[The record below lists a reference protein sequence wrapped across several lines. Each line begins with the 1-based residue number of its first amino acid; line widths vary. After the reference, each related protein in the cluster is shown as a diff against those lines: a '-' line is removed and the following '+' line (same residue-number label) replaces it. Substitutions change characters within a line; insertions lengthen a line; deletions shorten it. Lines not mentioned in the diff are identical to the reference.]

1 MLTGHVQDMIQRIA
15 ANRRKR
21 QPRSKKEKM
30 LDLLRTDRNGHT
42 PRQEEFAP
50 ETLERIKAAIR
61 EQARKE
67 RRRKRIIGWILAI
80 LALGVAV
87 YLVISYLNYN
97 PEYKQVFEID
107 ENNKLRRCL
116 TAASFRG

>member
-21 QPRSKKEKM
+21 QPRSKKEKI
-30 LDLLRTDRNGHT
+30 LDLLRTDGNGHPT
-42 PRQEEFAP
+42 RQEEFPP
-50 ETLERIKAAIR
+50 ETLERIKTAIR

-67 RRRKRIIGWILAI
+67 RRRQRIIVWILAV
-80 LALGVAV
+80 LALGAVV

-97 PEYKQVFEID
+97 PKYKQVFEIN

-116 TAASFRG
+116 AAAPFRG

>member
-30 LDLLRTDRNGHT
+30 LDLLRTDRNGHPT
-42 PRQEEFAP
+42 RQEEFPP

-67 RRRKRIIGWILAI
+67 HRRKLIIGWILAI
-80 LALGVAV
+80 LALGAAV

-116 TAASFRG
+116 TATPFRG

>member
-30 LDLLRTDRNGHT
+30 LDLLRTDRNGHPT
-42 PRQEEFAP
+42 RQKEFPP

-67 RRRKRIIGWILAI
+67 RRRKLIIGWILAI
-80 LALGVAV
+80 LALGTAV

-116 TAASFRG
+116 AAAPFRG

>member
-30 LDLLRTDRNGHT
+30 LDLLRTGRSGDS

-61 EQARKE
+61 EQARKD
-67 RRRKRIIGWILAI
+67 RRKKRIIAWILAI

-107 ENNKLRRCL
+107 ENNRMRRCL